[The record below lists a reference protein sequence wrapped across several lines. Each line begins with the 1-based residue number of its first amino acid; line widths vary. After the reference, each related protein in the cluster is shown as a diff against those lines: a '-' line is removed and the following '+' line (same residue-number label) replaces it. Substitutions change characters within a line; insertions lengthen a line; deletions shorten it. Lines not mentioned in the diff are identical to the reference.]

1 MVTIIIIIE
10 KIVVLL
16 PDSDWHKL
24 EEINKEIPVL
34 THQLE
39 EITLFL
45 RESFINKE
53 NLKLKITSKRLR
65 FLDVPI

>member
-24 EEINKEIPVL
+24 KEINKEIPVL

-39 EITLFL
+39 ESTLFL

-53 NLKLKITSKRLR
+53 NEIKNNKQGASI
-65 FLDVPI
+65 V

>member
-34 THQLE
+34 THQLK
-39 EITLFL
+39 ITLFL

-53 NLKLKITSKRLR
+53 NLKLKITRKGLRL
-65 FLDVPI
+65 LDLPI